1 MLDRLHRS
9 FEQLTQFSADLAHDL
24 RTPLNNLMVQ
34 TQVALGKQRS
44 VEEYQGLLSSNIEE
58 YERLARMMESMLFL
72 ARAENA
78 HVAVKPQ
85 MLNVEDELAK
95 IADYFEG
102 IAEEAKV
109 RIVVG
114 GTGEIF
120 ADPMLLRRA
129 VGNHFQR
136 NPIHA

>member
-44 VEEYQGLLSSNIEE
+44 IEEYQGLLSSNIEE

-78 HVAVKPQ
+78 HVAVKP
-85 MLNVEDELAK
+85 
-95 IADYFEG
+95 
-102 IAEEAKV
+102 
-109 RIVVG
+109 
-114 GTGEIF
+114 
-120 ADPMLLRRA
+120 
-129 VGNHFQR
+129 
-136 NPIHA
+136 